1 MTTLA
6 YREVVAAKRALPVMT
21 THTTKR
27 TLRRVMIER
36 PRRRH
41 FTRPHAMT
49 LIATQPL
56 ISIVLRVTE
65 TNSEGAGRLARAHVT
80 TELMP
85 HATRRD
91 ISIAGFRLR
100 PMTLKTG
107 GVCIEANGN
116 RERHATASRS
126 MTARTRASIVTR
138 MIEFHVEAA

>member
-80 TELMP
+80 TELMA
-85 HATRRD
+85 HAARRNV
-91 ISIAGFRLR
+91 AVARL
-100 PMTLKTG
+100 TLRGAAVKTG
-107 GVCIEANGN
+107 GV
-116 RERHATASRS
+116 
-126 MTARTRASIVTR
+126 
-138 MIEFHVEAA
+138 